1 MHVLKF
7 IVLMILIFLLYNV
20 VKYYNNI
27 DYQKKCDTYYIPLI
41 DPYKYSKDHSHH
53 FKGYEKKDNLS
64 FLKYRIK

>member
-20 VKYYNNI
+20 VKYYNNK
-27 DYQKKCDTYYIPLI
+27 DYQKICNNYYIPLI
-41 DPYKYSKDHSHH
+41 DPYEYSKDHRHH